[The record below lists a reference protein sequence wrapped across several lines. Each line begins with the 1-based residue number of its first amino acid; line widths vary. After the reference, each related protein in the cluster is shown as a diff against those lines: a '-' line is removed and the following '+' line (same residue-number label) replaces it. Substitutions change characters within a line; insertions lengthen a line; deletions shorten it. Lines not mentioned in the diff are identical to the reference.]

1 MAERIEKKEFIR
13 RLAERMQTDEAT
25 AARWLDGVLEEM
37 YQYVHTHVGED
48 VQIFRGLEMTK
59 ISAEEPNV
67 PRKLRERFEAITGIT
82 DEFCHEHLNDE
93 YAALSRE
100 MAAVLCEEKP
110 SPLESGRA
118 RSWAAG
124 IVYALGR
131 VNFLS
136 DKNLEPHMTMSEFC
150 EKIGVSQ
157 GNASSKSRE
166 LWSQLGLIQ
175 MDPDWC
181 LPSMLEGN
189 PLAWI
194 VEVDGLPVDVRM
206 LPREV
211 QEEAYRLGLIPYMP

>member
-1 MAERIEKKEFIR
+1 
-13 RLAERMQTDEAT
+13 
-25 AARWLDGVLEEM
+25 
-37 YQYVHTHVGED
+37 
-48 VQIFRGLEMTK
+48 MTN

-67 PRKLRERFEAITGIT
+67 PRKMRERYEAITGIT
-82 DEFCHEHLNDE
+82 DEFCQEHLNEE
-93 YAALSRE
+93 YADLSRKMAAALSR
-100 MAAVLCEEKP
+100 KRP

-136 DKNLEPHMTMSEFC
+136 DDSREPHMTMSGLC

-166 LWSQLGLIQ
+166 IWSWLGLIQ

-181 LPSMLEGN
+181 LPSMLEQN
-189 PLAWI
+189 PLVWI
-194 VEVDGLPVDVRM
+194 VEVNGLPVDVRM
-206 LPREV
+206 MPREV
-211 QEEAYRLGLIPYMP
+211 QEEAYRLGLIPYVP